1 MRKIKMMAAL
11 AAMILLLAACAQKP
25 AEQTD
30 PSASVMPTQFG
41 GRSSWDYSWEEFEA
55 MSPADQMGFQQSF
68 DSLEDFDRWRLSVQ
82 AAFVDIPWENGG
94 KQPAEYTMDE
104 FEALDETLQVLFE
117 NSFAS
122 TADFEAWM
130 LAAQYAKIGTPWVD
144 AGKAPADYT
153 WEEFEALTPEQ
164 QILFQNSFE
173 SLADFDI
180 WLQSA
185 QSQQTAP
192 TVDLGDKSIWDFTWT
207 DFENMSGEE
216 QMAFQYTFESPE
228 DFDRWLQEAQ
238 GNTGSSGELPW
249 ERDGRRPE
257 DYTWAEFEA
266 LSPEHQIIFQSSFAT
281 EDGFEQ
287 WLMANL
293 PQ

>member
-1 MRKIKMMAAL
+1 MKKMKIL
-11 AAMILLLAACAQKP
+11 AAAAVTVLLLAACGQKP
-25 AEQTD
+25 VEQTD
-30 PSASVMPTQFG
+30 PTASVMPTEFG
-41 GRSSWDYSWEEFEA
+41 GRSSWDYTWEEFEA

-68 DSLEDFDRWRLSVQ
+68 GSLDAFDRWRLSVQ

-94 KQPAEYTMDE
+94 KQPADYTMEE
-104 FEALDETLQVLFE
+104 FEALDETLKVLFE

-130 LAAQYAKIGTPWVD
+130 LAAQYAQVGTPWVD
-144 AGKAPADYT
+144 SGKEPAEYT
-153 WEEFEALTPEQ
+153 WAEFEALTPEQ
-164 QILFQNSFE
+164 QIVFQNSFD
-173 SLADFDI
+173 SLEDFDA

-185 QSQQTAP
+185 QPEQTTP
-192 TVDLGDKSIWDFTWT
+192 TVDMGDKSVWDYTW
-207 DFENMSGEE
+207 DEFESMSIEE
-216 QMAFQYTFESPE
+216 QMAFQSAFESAE

-238 GNTGSSGELPW
+238 GNTGSTGDLPW

-266 LSPEHQIIFQSSFAT
+266 LAPEHQIIFQSSFET

-287 WLMANL
+287 WLMANM